1 MKKKLALLLALVMV
15 LALVFVGCD
24 SDKDKDNDDK
34 DSNTKTTTEA
44 ATTTVPPS
52 TEELVVGKWTAT
64 VDFTDA
70 LVSSMGD
77 MGDMADYF
85 DFKDFELKFVYEL
98 KADKTY
104 TIVMDED
111 VTEAS
116 ADKLVDQMMDGM
128 VDYMDDILAGSGM
141 TFEDV
146 LASENMTMDDYK
158 ASLRDEMDLSDFDI
172 SGEGTYTVDGNTIVL
187 SEEGYDETTTFT
199 YADGALKFVS
209 IDGEASDEELEMM
222 NDTLKG
228 SIFKK

>member
-15 LALVFVGCD
+15 LALVFVGC
-24 SDKDKDNDDK
+24 DKDKDNDDK

-52 TEELVVGKWTAT
+52 TEELVVGKWSAT

-70 LVSSMGD
+70 LVSSMGE

-85 DFKDFELKFVYEL
+85 DFKDFELKFTYEL

-104 TIVMDED
+104 TIVMDEA
-111 VTEAS
+111 VAEAS
-116 ADKLVDQMMDGM
+116 MDKFVDQMMDGM
-128 VDYMDDILAGSGM
+128 VDYMDDMLAGSGM

-158 ASLRDEMDLSDFDI
+158 ASLKDEMDLSAFEL
-172 SGEGTYTVDGNTIVL
+172 SGDGTYTVDGNTIVL
-187 SEEGYDETTTFT
+187 SEDGYDETTTFT

-209 IDGEASDEELEMM
+209 IDGEATDEELEMM
-222 NDTLKG
+222 NEALKDL
-228 SIFKK
+228 IFKK